1 VKFSKLLFLFYFISI
16 FVSVGCKKSILAS
29 NPPEELEKRSF
40 AYADIKSTGTFAIE
54 NALDKNMQDSLSTT
68 LDKIW
73 KDIPLNG
80 ISVAVGVPNRGM
92 WIATRHTKDNSA
104 PIDTTTLFHAES
116 TGKMFT
122 SVVILKL
129 VEQGILSLDMTIDK
143 WYSFIPRSD
152 RITIRHLLTHTSG
165 IPTFEAQKEYL
176 PENYYE
182 PIDKVKWSIKYPY
195 LFEPGTAFSYSNT
208 GYIILGLIAEQ
219 ATGKTFANLLTEY
232 IITPLGLKNTVPITK
247 ENRNIVISIPG
258 HGARQIIN
266 PHEDYTGPAQAGMI
280 ASTPKDIIIFFQAL
294 MSGQLLSPQSV
305 QEMFTDMMKFPDTQ
319 VPTFYG
325 KGIMALP
332 DVPPSEFP
340 SDLFIEHNGGGP
352 DMGFFCFPVYVP
364 KSNVFVCVMTNDS
377 NDNAAAIKYVLA
389 YCVVKNLGDVN

>member
-1 VKFSKLLFLFYFISI
+1 VKFTKLFMLIFISI
-16 FVSVGCKKSILAS
+16 FVSVSCKESISATDS
-29 NPPEELEKRSF
+29 PKDLEKRSF
-40 AYADIKSTGTFAIE
+40 AYADIKSTGTFSIE
-54 NALDKNMQDSLSTT
+54 KAFDKNIQDSLSYT
-68 LDKIW
+68 LDQVLKN
-73 KDIPLNG
+73 IPLCG
-80 ISVAVGVPNRGM
+80 ISVAVGVPGKGM
-92 WIATRHTKDNSA
+92 WTTAWQTKND
-104 PIDTTTLFHAES
+104 PDTIGTNTLFHAES
-116 TGKMFT
+116 TGKIFT

-129 VEQGILSLDMTIDK
+129 IEQQILSIDMTIDK
-143 WYSFIPRSD
+143 WYPFIPGSD
-152 RITIRHLLTHTSG
+152 KITIRHLLTHTSG
-165 IPTFEAQKEYL
+165 IPTFDDQKDYI
-176 PENYYE
+176 PQNYYE

-195 LFEPGTAFSYSNT
+195 FIKPGKSFSYSNT

-219 ATGKTFANLLTEY
+219 ATGKNFATLLSEY
-232 IITPLGLKNTVPITK
+232 IIQPLGLKNTVPITK

-258 HGARQIIN
+258 HRAGKIIN

-305 QEMFTDMMKFPDTQ
+305 QDMFTDMVKFPDTQ
-319 VPTFYG
+319 VPVFYG
-325 KGIMALP
+325 KGIMAFP

-377 NDNAAAIKYVLA
+377 NDNAGAIKYVLA
-389 YCVVKNLGDVN
+389 YCVVKNLGDIK